1 MIGVNLNQI
10 HSKFCS
16 QDRDCLSISQSTV
29 PCILTPKV
37 ESQRTQLARSL
48 KATDKVEV
56 SHLSHFSVLCQET
69 EAVSEGAEGRGSHA
83 LTRWV
88 WMQRCL
94 ADASLGEAGF

>member
-1 MIGVNLNQI
+1 MNLNQI

-69 EAVSEGAEGRGSHA
+69 KAVSEGAEGRGSHA